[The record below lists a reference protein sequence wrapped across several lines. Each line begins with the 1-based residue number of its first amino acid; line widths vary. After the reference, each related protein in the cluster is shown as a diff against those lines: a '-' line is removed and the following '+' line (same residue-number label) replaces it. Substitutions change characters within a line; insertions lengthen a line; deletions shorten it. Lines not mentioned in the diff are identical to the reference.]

1 MVQGSGNGTLSAPL
15 SPVHVPVVV
24 QNENNHPPLALDNN
38 NDDSDDEVQALNAR
52 LKSDVWDDFSRLR
65 VGNEIKAK
73 CKHCLKLLGGGA
85 KCGTSHLRHHQKR
98 CFKKKIHERKQAVF
112 GSNYLAKGKKELAV
126 CTFNSDVSKK
136 ELAIALVMHEY
147 PLSIVDHLYFRRFV
161 CSLQPLFSIP
171 TRNTL
176 KKEIFKMYECERGR
190 IAITTD
196 MWTASTQKKGY
207 MAVTAHYIDNSW
219 KLRSH
224 MLRFMYVP
232 SPHKAERLAKILL
245 ETMMDWNI
253 DTKVSSITLDN
264 CSTNDR
270 MIAEVKQMIVPA
282 HLIKDGALLHMRCA
296 AHILNLVVKDGLNV
310 VKEGIEKVRDSVLWW
325 TATPKRVEF
334 FQETAKQLRISTDRC
349 LVLDCP
355 TRWNSTYS
363 MLVTA
368 IPYRDV
374 FARLRQRDAKYS
386 ITFSNSDW
394 EFAIM
399 VCEKLKIFNSITELF
414 SGTTY
419 PTANLF
425 FPKICE
431 LKLKIAEWLIDPNT
445 TVSGMAAL
453 MWDKFIK
460 YWDSIHEILALAVV
474 LDPRYKLDVIDYYC
488 GKFGL
493 VGLASSFSS
502 DKIQQLMY
510 DLIDEYQRKNSAST
524 GLADS
529 EAKSNSSSDDMD
541 FEIFLSQRKK
551 AKTSSYKSE
560 LDHYLSEDI
569 IPRTSDFDILLWW
582 KQNCPKYPTLGDI
595 AKDLLAI
602 PVSSVASES
611 AFSSGGRLLDPHRS
625 KLHYSTVEALM
636 CTRTWIQDEFRRGKL
651 QSLCSCNL
659 VSLI

>member
-1 MVQGSGNGTLSAPL
+1 
-15 SPVHVPVVV
+15 
-24 QNENNHPPLALDNN
+24 
-38 NDDSDDEVQALNAR
+38 
-52 LKSDVWDDFSRLR
+52 
-65 VGNEIKAK
+65 
-73 CKHCLKLLGGGA
+73 
-85 KCGTSHLRHHQKR
+85 
-98 CFKKKIHERKQAVF
+98 
-112 GSNYLAKGKKELAV
+112 
-126 CTFNSDVSKK
+126 
-136 ELAIALVMHEY
+136 
-147 PLSIVDHLYFRRFV
+147 
-161 CSLQPLFSIP
+161 
-171 TRNTL
+171 
-176 KKEIFKMYECERGR
+176 
-190 IAITTD
+190 
-196 MWTASTQKKGY
+196 

-253 DTKVSSITLDN
+253 DT
-264 CSTNDR
+264 
-270 MIAEVKQMIVPA
+270 
-282 HLIKDGALLHMRCA
+282 
-296 AHILNLVVKDGLNV
+296 
-310 VKEGIEKVRDSVLWW
+310 
-325 TATPKRVEF
+325 
-334 FQETAKQLRISTDRC
+334 
-349 LVLDCP
+349 
-355 TRWNSTYS
+355 
-363 MLVTA
+363 
-368 IPYRDV
+368 
-374 FARLRQRDAKYS
+374 
-386 ITFSNSDW
+386 
-394 EFAIM
+394 
-399 VCEKLKIFNSITELF
+399 KLKIFNSITELF

-636 CTRTWIQDEFRRGKL
+636 CTRTWIQDEFRREASTSANALEGCFSALSMNEIPAIPEAEIEGNQFIIESAILLKCFVKISNYEISPSNFVEE
-651 QSLCSCNL
+651 QVAMTKTAMNYHFDD
-659 VSLI
+659 ID

>member
-1 MVQGSGNGTLSAPL
+1 
-15 SPVHVPVVV
+15 
-24 QNENNHPPLALDNN
+24 
-38 NDDSDDEVQALNAR
+38 
-52 LKSDVWDDFSRLR
+52 
-65 VGNEIKAK
+65 
-73 CKHCLKLLGGGA
+73 
-85 KCGTSHLRHHQKR
+85 
-98 CFKKKIHERKQAVF
+98 
-112 GSNYLAKGKKELAV
+112 
-126 CTFNSDVSKK
+126 
-136 ELAIALVMHEY
+136 
-147 PLSIVDHLYFRRFV
+147 
-161 CSLQPLFSIP
+161 
-171 TRNTL
+171 
-176 KKEIFKMYECERGR
+176 
-190 IAITTD
+190 
-196 MWTASTQKKGY
+196 
-207 MAVTAHYIDNSW
+207 
-219 KLRSH
+219 
-224 MLRFMYVP
+224 MYVP

-460 YWDSIHEILALAVV
+460 YWDS
-474 LDPRYKLDVIDYYC
+474 
-488 GKFGL
+488 
-493 VGLASSFSS
+493 
-502 DKIQQLMY
+502 
-510 DLIDEYQRKNSAST
+510 N
-524 GLADS
+524 
-529 EAKSNSSSDDMD
+529 MD

>member
-1 MVQGSGNGTLSAPL
+1 MEGSSCVGAMNVGQSQPSQDATLMVQGSGNGTLSAPL
-15 SPVHVPVVV
+15 SPVHVSVVV
-24 QNENNHPPLALDNN
+24 QNKNNHPPLALDNN
-38 NDDSDDEVQALNAR
+38 NDDYDDEVQALNAR

-98 CFKKKIHERKQAVF
+98 CFKKKIHERKQDVF
-112 GSNYLAKGKKELAV
+112 GSNYLAKGKKEFAV

-147 PLSIVDHLYFRRFV
+147 PLSIVDHLYFKRFV

-176 KKEIFKMYECERGR
+176 KKEIFKMYECERGHIQTVIDGNRGR
-190 IAITTD
+190 IAITTN

-282 HLIKDGALLHMRCA
+282 HLIKDGALLHMR
-296 AHILNLVVKDGLNV
+296 
-310 VKEGIEKVRDSVLWW
+310 
-325 TATPKRVEF
+325 
-334 FQETAKQLRISTDRC
+334 
-349 LVLDCP
+349 
-355 TRWNSTYS
+355 WNSTYS

-368 IPYRDV
+368 IPYSDV

-445 TVSGMAAL
+445 TVSESEVSTSANAL
-453 MWDKFIK
+453 EGCFSALSMN
-460 YWDSIHEILALAVV
+460 EI
-474 LDPRYKLDVIDYYC
+474 P
-488 GKFGL
+488 
-493 VGLASSFSS
+493 
-502 DKIQQLMY
+502 
-510 DLIDEYQRKNSAST
+510 
-524 GLADS
+524 
-529 EAKSNSSSDDMD
+529 
-541 FEIFLSQRKK
+541 
-551 AKTSSYKSE
+551 
-560 LDHYLSEDI
+560 
-569 IPRTSDFDILLWW
+569 
-582 KQNCPKYPTLGDI
+582 
-595 AKDLLAI
+595 AI
-602 PVSSVASES
+602 PEAEIEEEQVAMTKT
-611 AFSSGGRLLDPHRS
+611 AMNYHFDD
-625 KLHYSTVEALM
+625 
-636 CTRTWIQDEFRRGKL
+636 ID
-651 QSLCSCNL
+651 
-659 VSLI
+659 

>member
-1 MVQGSGNGTLSAPL
+1 
-15 SPVHVPVVV
+15 
-24 QNENNHPPLALDNN
+24 
-38 NDDSDDEVQALNAR
+38 
-52 LKSDVWDDFSRLR
+52 
-65 VGNEIKAK
+65 
-73 CKHCLKLLGGGA
+73 
-85 KCGTSHLRHHQKR
+85 
-98 CFKKKIHERKQAVF
+98 
-112 GSNYLAKGKKELAV
+112 
-126 CTFNSDVSKK
+126 
-136 ELAIALVMHEY
+136 
-147 PLSIVDHLYFRRFV
+147 
-161 CSLQPLFSIP
+161 
-171 TRNTL
+171 
-176 KKEIFKMYECERGR
+176 MYECERGHIQTVIDGNRGR

-453 MWDKFIK
+453 MWD
-460 YWDSIHEILALAVV
+460 
-474 LDPRYKLDVIDYYC
+474 
-488 GKFGL
+488 
-493 VGLASSFSS
+493 
-502 DKIQQLMY
+502 
-510 DLIDEYQRKNSAST
+510 N
-524 GLADS
+524 
-529 EAKSNSSSDDMD
+529 
-541 FEIFLSQRKK
+541 
-551 AKTSSYKSE
+551 
-560 LDHYLSEDI
+560 
-569 IPRTSDFDILLWW
+569 DFDILLWW